1 MLFIEVELE
10 SGIEDQSSSLESSDQ
25 LIEEVLN
32 VMFIM
37 QIFVKFYD
45 VILGVM
51 LCEYKKI
58 KLFTQIMKY

>member
-51 LCEYKKI
+51 LCEYKKN
-58 KLFTQIMKY
+58 KLFMYIMKY

>member
-10 SGIEDQSSSLESSDQ
+10 SGIEDQSSSFESSDQ

-51 LCEYKKI
+51 LCE
-58 KLFTQIMKY
+58 

>member
-37 QIFVKFYD
+37 QIFVKIYD

-58 KLFTQIMKY
+58 KLFMQIMKY

>member
-37 QIFVKFYD
+37 QIYD

-51 LCEYKKI
+51 LCE
-58 KLFTQIMKY
+58 

>member
-58 KLFTQIMKY
+58 KLFMQIMKY